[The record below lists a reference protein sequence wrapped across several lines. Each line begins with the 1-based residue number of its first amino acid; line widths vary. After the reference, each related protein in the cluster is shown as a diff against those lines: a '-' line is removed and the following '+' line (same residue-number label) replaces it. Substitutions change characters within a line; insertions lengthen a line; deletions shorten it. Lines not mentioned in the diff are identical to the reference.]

1 MARWWPGCDWSATR
15 PPRCSRTSATDS
27 SAWPMGKKQDMP
39 PQHRSPDQ
47 PEPGGQKGHP
57 GVVDSRASSGVDP
70 GQESAGQEQPRV
82 DPELQA
88 ARDEAQANFGRYQ
101 RLAADFENYKRR
113 TRQELADRPQYANE
127 EFLPKRVPI
136 LGNLRRALDHASE
149 GIGRNWFDGLRMV
162 VRQFEDT
169 LQSQGVLPIPAV
181 GEKFDPSKHEAIA
194 REETD
199 EHEEGTIVEEMQ
211 PGYRLHERVLRP
223 TLVKVAHP
231 RALKS

>member
-1 MARWWPGCDWSATR
+1 
-15 PPRCSRTSATDS
+15 
-27 SAWPMGKKQDMP
+27 MGKKQDMP

-47 PEPGGQKGHP
+47 PEPGGQKSRP
-57 GVVDSRASSGVDP
+57 GVTDSRASSTVDSEQQTP
-70 GQESAGQEQPRV
+70 REGQAPA

-88 ARDEAQANFGRYQ
+88 ARDEVQANFARYQ

-113 TRQELADRPQYANE
+113 TRQELADRTQYANE
-127 EFLPKRVPI
+127 ELLRKLLPI
-136 LGNLRRALDHASE
+136 LDNLRRALDHVPE
-149 GIGRNWFDGLRMV
+149 GTDRNWLDGLKLV

-169 LQSQGVLPIPAV
+169 LQAQGLTPIPAV

>member
-1 MARWWPGCDWSATR
+1 
-15 PPRCSRTSATDS
+15 
-27 SAWPMGKKQDMP
+27 MGKKQDMP
-39 PQHRSPDQ
+39 PQHQSPDQ
-47 PEPGGQKGHP
+47 PEPGAQKGRP
-57 GVVDSRASSGVDP
+57 GIVDTRASSAVDAE
-70 GQESAGQEQPRV
+70 QEAPRQEQPRV

-88 ARDEAQANFGRYQ
+88 ARDEAQASFARYQ

-113 TRQELADRPQYANE
+113 TRQDLADRTQYANE
-127 EFLPKRVPI
+127 ELLRKLLPI
-136 LGNLRRALDHASE
+136 LDNLRRAMEHAPE
-149 GIGRNWFDGLRMV
+149 GVDRNWFDGLRMV
-162 VRQFEDT
+162 MRQFEDT
-169 LQSQGVLPIPAV
+169 LQAQGISTIPAV

-194 REETD
+194 SEETD

>member
-1 MARWWPGCDWSATR
+1 
-15 PPRCSRTSATDS
+15 
-27 SAWPMGKKQDMP
+27 MGKKQDMP

-47 PEPGGQKGHP
+47 PEPGGQTSRP
-57 GVVDSRASSGVDP
+57 GVVDSRASSPVD
-70 GQESAGQEQPRV
+70 AEQAAADQLPV

-88 ARDEAQANFGRYQ
+88 AREEAQANFGRYQ

-113 TRQELADRPQYANE
+113 TRQELGDRTQYANE
-127 EFLPKRVPI
+127 ELLRKLLPI
-136 LGNLRRALDHASE
+136 LDNLHRALDHAPE
-149 GIGRNWFDGLRMV
+149 GIDRNWFDGLRTV

-169 LQSQGVLPIPAV
+169 LQAQGVSPIPAV

>member
-1 MARWWPGCDWSATR
+1 MQ
-15 PPRCSRTSATDS
+15 PPTCSRTSATDS
-27 SAWPMGKKQDMP
+27 SAWPMGKKQDVP

-47 PEPGGQKGHP
+47 PEPGGQTGRP
-57 GVVDSRASSGVDP
+57 GVVDSRASSAVDAE
-70 GQESAGQEQPRV
+70 QEASQVQPSV
-82 DPELQA
+82 DPELRA
-88 ARDEAQANFGRYQ
+88 ARDEVEANFARYQ

-113 TRQELADRPQYANE
+113 TRQELADRTQYANE
-127 EFLPKRVPI
+127 ELLRKLLPI
-136 LGNLRRALDHASE
+136 LDNLRRALDHAPE
-149 GIGRNWFDGLRMV
+149 GIDRNWFDGLRMV

-169 LQSQGVLPIPAV
+169 LQAQGVSPIPAV
-181 GEKFDPSKHEAIA
+181 GEKFDPSQHEAIA

>member
-1 MARWWPGCDWSATR
+1 
-15 PPRCSRTSATDS
+15 
-27 SAWPMGKKQDMP
+27 MGKKQDMP
-39 PQHRSPDQ
+39 PQHQSPDQ
-47 PEPGGQKGHP
+47 PEPGGQKGRP
-57 GVVDSRASSGVDP
+57 GVVDSRASSAVDAEQ
-70 GQESAGQEQPRV
+70 GQDQRI

-88 ARDEAQANFGRYQ
+88 ARDEAEANFARYQ

-113 TRQELADRPQYANE
+113 TRQELGDRTQYANE
-127 EFLPKRVPI
+127 ELLRKLLPI
-136 LGNLRRALDHASE
+136 LDNLRRAMDHAPE
-149 GIGRNWFDGLRMV
+149 GVDRNWFDGLRMV
-162 VRQFEDT
+162 MRQFEDT
-169 LQSQGVLPIPAV
+169 LQAQGISTIPSV

-194 REETD
+194 SEETD

>member
-1 MARWWPGCDWSATR
+1 
-15 PPRCSRTSATDS
+15 
-27 SAWPMGKKQDMP
+27 MGKKQDMP

-47 PEPGGQKGHP
+47 PEPGEQKGRP
-57 GVVDSRASSGVDP
+57 GVIDARASSAVDAEQGASQVIP
-70 GQESAGQEQPRV
+70 GV

-88 ARDEAQANFGRYQ
+88 ARDEVQANFARYQ

-113 TRQELADRPQYANE
+113 TRQELADRTQYANE
-127 EFLPKRVPI
+127 ELLRKLLPI
-136 LGNLRRALDHASE
+136 LDNLRRALDHAPE
-149 GIGRNWFDGLRMV
+149 GIDRNWFDGLRMV
-162 VRQFEDT
+162 VRQFEDN
-169 LQSQGVLPIPAV
+169 LQAQGVSPIPAV
-181 GEKFDPSKHEAIA
+181 GEKFDPSQHEAIA

>member
-1 MARWWPGCDWSATR
+1 
-15 PPRCSRTSATDS
+15 
-27 SAWPMGKKQDMP
+27 MGKKQDMP

-47 PEPGGQKGHP
+47 PEPGGQDSRP
-57 GVVDSRASSGVDP
+57 GVVDSRASSAVD
-70 GQESAGQEQPRV
+70 AEQAVPQSV

-88 ARDEAQANFGRYQ
+88 ARDEAQANFARYQ

-113 TRQELADRPQYANE
+113 TRQELADRTQYANE
-127 EFLPKRVPI
+127 ELLRKLLPI
-136 LGNLRRALDHASE
+136 LDNLRRALDHAPE
-149 GIGRNWFDGLRMV
+149 GSDRNWFDGLRMV

-169 LQSQGVLPIPAV
+169 LQAQGVSPIPAV

>member
-1 MARWWPGCDWSATR
+1 
-15 PPRCSRTSATDS
+15 
-27 SAWPMGKKQDMP
+27 MGKKQDMP
-39 PQHRSPDQ
+39 PQHQAPDQ
-47 PEPGGQKGHP
+47 PEPGGQKGRP
-57 GVVDSRASSGVDP
+57 GIVDSRASSTVDAEQEAAAADQP
-70 GQESAGQEQPRV
+70 GV

-88 ARDEAQANFGRYQ
+88 ARDEAQATFGRYQ

-113 TRQELADRPQYANE
+113 TRQELGDRTQYANE
-127 EFLPKRVPI
+127 ELLRKLLPI
-136 LGNLRRALDHASE
+136 LDNLRRAMDHAPE
-149 GIGRNWFDGLRMV
+149 GIDRNWFDGLKIV

-169 LQSQGVLPIPAV
+169 LRAQGISTIPAV

-194 REETD
+194 SEETD
-199 EHEEGTIVEEMQ
+199 EHEEGTVVEEMQ